1 MKHRLLRVWIIH
13 WMADFLICGDE
24 YKMELGLKNKVV
36 LVTGGAKGIG
46 AAIVRVCAAEGAI
59 PVFLDRDE
67 ASGEKLLAALRNEGA
82 RTAFLAGE
90 ITEEKTCEKSVE
102 LTVGKF
108 GRIDA
113 LVNNVGANDNVSLE
127 RGTVD
132 KFLAS
137 LELNLVHYY
146 AMAHYAL
153 PALKDARGSI
163 VNISSKTAVTGQGG
177 TSGYVAAKAAIL
189 GLTREWAAELLPT
202 GIRVN
207 AVVPA
212 EVDTPLYQQWV
223 STFPNPKEKLD
234 RIVSKIPLGK
244 RMTRP
249 EEIADMVAFLISDRA
264 SHVTGQHVYV
274 DAGYTHL
281 DRALT

>member
-1 MKHRLLRVWIIH
+1 MDLH
-13 WMADFLICGDE
+13 
-24 YKMELGLKNKVV
+24 LKEKVI

-46 AAIVRVCAAEGAI
+46 AAIVRTAAAEGAI
-59 PVFLDRDE
+59 PVFLDRDVE
-67 ASGEKLLAALRNEGA
+67 AGQQL
-82 RTAFLAGE
+82 RTALQSSGVKGEFVAGE
-90 ITEEKTCEKSVE
+90 ITAPQTWGKTVE
-102 LTVGKF
+102 FALQKF
-108 GRIDA
+108 GRLDA
-113 LVNNVGANDNVSLE
+113 LVNNVGANDNVGLE
-127 RGTVD
+127 RGTPE
-132 KFLAS
+132 KFVAS

-153 PALKDARGSI
+153 QALKESRGAI

-212 EVDTPLYQQWV
+212 EVMTPLYQQWV
-223 STFPNPKEKLD
+223 SGFPNPEEKLA
-234 RIVSKIPLGK
+234 RIISKIPLGK
-244 RMTRP
+244 RMTKP
-249 EEIADMVAFLISDRA
+249 EEIADMVVFLISERA
-264 SHVTGQHVYV
+264 SHITGQHVYV

>member
-1 MKHRLLRVWIIH
+1 MDLH
-13 WMADFLICGDE
+13 
-24 YKMELGLKNKVV
+24 LKEKVI

-46 AAIVRVCAAEGAI
+46 AAIVRTAAAEGAI
-59 PVFLDRDE
+59 PVFLDRDAE
-67 ASGEKLLAALRNEGA
+67 AGQQL
-82 RTAFLAGE
+82 RTALQSSGVKGEFVAGE
-90 ITEEKTCEKSVE
+90 ITAPQTWGKTVE
-102 LTVGKF
+102 FALQKF
-108 GRIDA
+108 GRLDA
-113 LVNNVGANDNVSLE
+113 LVNNVGANDNVGLE
-127 RGTVD
+127 RGTPE
-132 KFLAS
+132 KFVAS

-153 PALKDARGSI
+153 PALKESRGAI

-212 EVDTPLYQQWV
+212 EVMTPLYQQWV
-223 STFPNPKEKLD
+223 SGFPNPEEKLA
-234 RIVSKIPLGK
+234 RIISKIPLGK
-244 RMTRP
+244 RMTKP
-249 EEIADMVAFLISDRA
+249 EEIADMVVFLISERA
-264 SHVTGQHVYV
+264 SHITGQHVYV

>member
-1 MKHRLLRVWIIH
+1 VNLQ
-13 WMADFLICGDE
+13 
-24 YKMELGLKNKVV
+24 LKEKVV

-46 AAIVRVCAAEGAI
+46 AAIVRGCAAEGAI
-59 PVFLDRDE
+59 PVFLDHDAE
-67 ASGEKLLAALRNEGA
+67 AGQQLLSSLQSSGA
-82 RTAFLAGE
+82 RTDFLTGE
-90 ITEEKTCEKSVE
+90 ITERQTCSWTIEQV
-102 LTVGKF
+102 LQKF

-127 RGTVD
+127 NGSPE
-132 KFLAS
+132 KFVAS

-153 PALKDARGSI
+153 PALKKAHGSI

-212 EVDTPLYQQWV
+212 EVMTPLYRQWV
-223 STFPNPKEKLD
+223 STFPNPEEKLS
-234 RIVSKIPLGK
+234 RIISKIPLGR
-244 RMTRP
+244 RMSKP
-249 EEIADMVAFLISDRA
+249 EEIADMVLFLISERA
-264 SHVTGQHVYV
+264 SHITGQHVFV

>member
-1 MKHRLLRVWIIH
+1 MDLQ
-13 WMADFLICGDE
+13 
-24 YKMELGLKNKVV
+24 LKGKVI

-46 AAIVRVCAAEGAI
+46 AAIVRASAAEGAI
-59 PVFLDRDE
+59 PVFLDRDVE
-67 ASGEKLLAALRNEGA
+67 AGEQLQSALRGSGAQNE
-82 RTAFLAGE
+82 FIAGE
-90 ITEEKTCEKSVE
+90 ITAPQICSSTVE
-102 LTVGKF
+102 RTLQKF
-108 GRIDA
+108 GRLDA

-127 RGTVD
+127 RGTPERFV
-132 KFLAS
+132 AS

-153 PALKDARGSI
+153 PALKESRGSI

-177 TSGYVAAKAAIL
+177 TSGYVASKAAIL
-189 GLTREWAAELLPT
+189 GLTREWAAELLPM

-212 EVDTPLYQQWV
+212 EVMTPLYRQWV
-223 STFPNPKEKLD
+223 SGFPNPEEKLA
-234 RIVSKIPLGK
+234 RIISKIPLGK
-244 RMTRP
+244 RMTKP
-249 EEIADMVAFLISDRA
+249 EEIADMVVFLLSERA
-264 SHVTGQHVYV
+264 SHITGQHIFV

>member
-1 MKHRLLRVWIIH
+1 MDLH
-13 WMADFLICGDE
+13 
-24 YKMELGLKNKVV
+24 LKEKVI

-46 AAIVRVCAAEGAI
+46 AAIVRTAAAEGAI
-59 PVFLDRDE
+59 PVFLDRDME
-67 ASGEKLLAALRNEGA
+67 AGQQL
-82 RTAFLAGE
+82 RTALHSSGVKGEFVAGE
-90 ITEEKTCEKSVE
+90 ITASQTWGKTVE
-102 LTVGKF
+102 FALQKF
-108 GRIDA
+108 GRLDA
-113 LVNNVGANDNVSLE
+113 LVNNVGANDNVGLE
-127 RGTVD
+127 RGTPE
-132 KFLAS
+132 KFVAS

-153 PALKDARGSI
+153 QALKESRGAI

-212 EVDTPLYQQWV
+212 EVMTPLYQQWV
-223 STFPNPKEKLD
+223 SGFPNPEEKLAS
-234 RIVSKIPLGK
+234 IISKIPLGK
-244 RMTRP
+244 RMTKP
-249 EEIADMVAFLISDRA
+249 EEIADMVVFLISERA
-264 SHVTGQHVYV
+264 SHITGQHVYV

>member
-1 MKHRLLRVWIIH
+1 MDLRLK
-13 WMADFLICGDE
+13 G
-24 YKMELGLKNKVV
+24 KVV

-46 AAIVRVCAAEGAI
+46 AAIVRGCCAEGAV
-59 PVFLDRDE
+59 PVIVDRDE
-67 ASGEKLLAALRNEGA
+67 E
-82 RTAFLAGE
+82 AGE
-90 ITEEKTCEKSVE
+90 QLQAELRASRVESGLIIAELSAPEACASVVE
-102 LTVGKF
+102 GTIQKL
-108 GRIDA
+108 GRLDA
-113 LVNNVGANDNVSLE
+113 LVNNAGVNDGVGLEHGSPEKFVASLE
-127 RGTVD
+127 R
-132 KFLAS
+132 
-137 LELNLVHYY
+137 NLVHYY

-153 PALKDARGSI
+153 GALKKARGAI

-212 EVDTPLYQQWV
+212 EVMTPLYQQWV
-223 STFPNPKEKLD
+223 SGFPNPEEKLA

-244 RMTRP
+244 RMTKP
-249 EEIADMVAFLISDRA
+249 EEIADMAVFLISERA
-264 SHVTGQHVYV
+264 SHITGQHVFV

>member
-1 MKHRLLRVWIIH
+1 MDLQ
-13 WMADFLICGDE
+13 
-24 YKMELGLKNKVV
+24 LKGKIV

-46 AAIVRVCAAEGAI
+46 AAIVRASASEGAI
-59 PVFLDRDE
+59 PVFLDHDVE
-67 ASGEKLLAALRNEGA
+67 AGEKLLAELRNSGA
-82 RTAFLAGE
+82 ESEFISGDITAPQ
-90 ITEEKTCEKSVE
+90 TCGKVVE
-102 LTVGKF
+102 QTLQKF
-108 GRIDA
+108 GRLDA
-113 LVNNVGANDNVSLE
+113 LVNNVGANDNVGLE
-127 RGTVD
+127 QGTVA
-132 KFLAS
+132 KFVAS
-137 LELNLVHYY
+137 LALNLVHYY
-146 AMAHYAL
+146 AMAHHAL
-153 PALKDARGSI
+153 PALKKSRGSI

-212 EVDTPLYQQWV
+212 EVATPLYQQWV
-223 STFPNPKEKLD
+223 SGFPNPEEKLA

-244 RMTRP
+244 RMTKP
-249 EEIADMVAFLISDRA
+249 EEIADMVVFLFSERA
-264 SHVTGQHVYV
+264 SHITGQHIFV

>member
-1 MKHRLLRVWIIH
+1 MDLH
-13 WMADFLICGDE
+13 
-24 YKMELGLKNKVV
+24 LKEKVI

-46 AAIVRVCAAEGAI
+46 AAIVRTAAAEGAI
-59 PVFLDRDE
+59 PVFLDRDAE
-67 ASGEKLLAALRNEGA
+67 AGQQL
-82 RTAFLAGE
+82 RTALQSSGVKGEFVAGE
-90 ITEEKTCEKSVE
+90 ITAPQTWGKTVE
-102 LTVGKF
+102 FALQKF
-108 GRIDA
+108 GRLDA
-113 LVNNVGANDNVSLE
+113 LVNNVGANDNVGLE
-127 RGTVD
+127 RGTPE
-132 KFLAS
+132 KFVAS

-153 PALKDARGSI
+153 QALKESRGAI

-177 TSGYVAAKAAIL
+177 TSGYVAARAAIL

-212 EVDTPLYQQWV
+212 EVMTPLYQQWV
-223 STFPNPKEKLD
+223 SGFPNPEEKLA
-234 RIVSKIPLGK
+234 RIISKIPLGK
-244 RMTRP
+244 RMTKP
-249 EEIADMVAFLISDRA
+249 EEIADMVVFLISERA
-264 SHVTGQHVYV
+264 SHITGQHLYV